1 MPEKYTVADVMAAA
15 PRSTNSNSPWGERYG
30 AELRSVV
37 RRYASRAPRT
47 LQRHLGPSELGEAC
61 DRQVIGKM
69 AAQKKTNNVTD
80 PWPSIMGTAGHA
92 WMEDAFQWEN
102 SQEGVRWLTE
112 VRVTPDPGP
121 DPHPGTA
128 DLYDAYTQSLVDWKF
143 LGEAS
148 LSKLKAKGPKRVYY
162 VQTLLYALGYI
173 NMGLPVQ
180 RVVLVAWPRTKSS
193 MDEMY
198 VWEHVPTDEDWQ
210 LVQRVLAETRIRQL
224 KANEIIAG
232 RAKLMDFPATPDDDS
247 CHFCLAGNTEVVTR
261 QGIKPIRELAGTTP
275 ELLVPTLSPAGWRKR
290 SGSFQRHPVRYLG
303 DQATYKITLGDRRA
317 RQEIVATAEHRWLI
331 TDRTRIQRDGQ
342 RKTRNQWQKT
352 TLELQAGDLLQPLN
366 RANSVPA
373 SLMRVAVAQGFA
385 FGDGSNGQREQP
397 GRIAIHADHKDE
409 ALLPFFDDV
418 RAGAYPL
425 RATITNLPRHWKEL
439 PPIRESRGFLLS
451 WLAGYFAADGTVS
464 DRGVCTLASASL
476 ENIRFVRDVAAVCG
490 IETRP
495 WKATLRE
502 GFPGRTPS
510 YLYELPLRRRDL
522 PAWFFLTAEH
532 ARRAEAANAK
542 QDRESYWKVLTV
554 EPTGLVE
561 PVYCATV
568 PGAEAFALAWST
580 STMNCPFYRPQSA
593 HDGGYG
599 CPGTLLKK
607 G

>member
-247 CHFCLAGNTEVVTR
+247 CHFC
-261 QGIKPIRELAGTTP
+261 
-275 ELLVPTLSPAGWRKR
+275 
-290 SGSFQRHPVRYLG
+290 
-303 DQATYKITLGDRRA
+303 
-317 RQEIVATAEHRWLI
+317 
-331 TDRTRIQRDGQ
+331 
-342 RKTRNQWQKT
+342 
-352 TLELQAGDLLQPLN
+352 
-366 RANSVPA
+366 
-373 SLMRVAVAQGFA
+373 
-385 FGDGSNGQREQP
+385 
-397 GRIAIHADHKDE
+397 
-409 ALLPFFDDV
+409 
-418 RAGAYPL
+418 
-425 RATITNLPRHWKEL
+425 
-439 PPIRESRGFLLS
+439 
-451 WLAGYFAADGTVS
+451 
-464 DRGVCTLASASL
+464 
-476 ENIRFVRDVAAVCG
+476 
-490 IETRP
+490 
-495 WKATLRE
+495 
-502 GFPGRTPS
+502 
-510 YLYELPLRRRDL
+510 
-522 PAWFFLTAEH
+522 
-532 ARRAEAANAK
+532 
-542 QDRESYWKVLTV
+542 
-554 EPTGLVE
+554 
-561 PVYCATV
+561 
-568 PGAEAFALAWST
+568 
-580 STMNCPFYRPQSA
+580 PFYRPQSA